1 MSLFRPLQSLIS
13 ARTVR
18 PSLWSVR
25 SYSSQPAHSA
35 ESAPLAPL
43 QPDYTEGERTIHEKL
58 ANQLQATKL
67 RVADISGGCGSMYA
81 VQIAS
86 PLFRGQSLVKQH
98 RMVTELL
105 KDDIKGMHGIQIK
118 TEAA

>member
-1 MSLFRPLQSLIS
+1 MSLFRPLQSLVS
-13 ARTVR
+13 ARIVR
-18 PSLWSVR
+18 PSFSSIR
-25 SYSSQPAHSA
+25 SYSSQPAHSP
-35 ESAPLAPL
+35 ESTLAPL